1 MDRTFRTST
10 STSLVRALAIGGVL
24 LTGFEAT
31 GFGSTA
37 FAAETPVAQDAAEA
51 DRVRMVG
58 DFLHYVLI
66 AKPDL
71 AEAAGQKL
79 FASGITD
86 AELADVVSEGDLDDK
101 VERSLRRGRGFAG
114 L

>member
-24 LTGFEAT
+24 LTGIEAT

-86 AELADVVSEGDLDDK
+86 ASGHFISCVSECTSFC
-101 VERSLRRGRGFAG
+101 SLVSFHINSC
-114 L
+114 